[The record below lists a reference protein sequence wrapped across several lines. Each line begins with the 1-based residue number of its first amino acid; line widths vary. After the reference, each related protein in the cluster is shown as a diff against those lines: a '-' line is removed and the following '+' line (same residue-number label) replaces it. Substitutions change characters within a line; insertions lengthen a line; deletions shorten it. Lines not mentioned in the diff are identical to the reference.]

1 MNELELQLL
10 DWIQSH
16 MSNPLCDGFFSTVTH
31 LADGGLIWIALTIVF
46 LVFPKTRKYGVV
58 MAISIA
64 LEVLC
69 VNVLVKPLAARTRP
83 YEIKQGIELLI
94 QKPVDYSFPS
104 GHAGVSFAAV
114 SALFFS
120 KHKAWI
126 PTFVLAFVIA
136 FSRLYL
142 YVHYPTDVLFGA
154 AFGVI
159 AGWVGAKVVNRK
171 ERQKHENN

>member
-1 MNELELQLL
+1 MNEFEIRIL

-16 MSNPLCDGFFSTVTH
+16 LSNPWCDGFFSTVTH
-31 LADGGLIWIALTIVF
+31 LGDGGIFWLILTAAF

-58 MAISIA
+58 MAVSIA

-69 VNVLVKPLAARTRP
+69 VNVLVKPLVARTRP
-83 YEIKQGIELLI
+83 YEIRQGIELLI
-94 QKPVDYSFPS
+94 QRPVDYSFPS
-104 GHAGVSFAAV
+104 GHTGISFAVV

-120 KHKAWI
+120 RHKAWI

-142 YVHYPTDVLFGA
+142 YVHYLTDVLSGVV
-154 AFGVI
+154 FGVI
-159 AGWVGAKVVNRK
+159 AGWVGAKVVNK
-171 ERQKHENN
+171 KVNKKSPV